1 MSAVRIEAG
10 RQTEEIGMKRLI
22 ALAAVSALFL
32 VGCGGG
38 ESDDTDPLAGGA
50 PAGDAHSTH
59 GGNTDHAGNATS
71 TCSPSGT
78 TLTLTAS
85 GTKFNTDCLAA
96 PASQPFK
103 INYDNKDQIAH
114 NIQILESHSASEAL
128 FDAGIISA
136 GTKTLDV
143 PALKAGTF
151 AFHCKIHPGAMSG
164 TFIVK

>member
-1 MSAVRIEAG
+1 
-10 RQTEEIGMKRLI
+10 MKRLV

-38 ESDDTDPLAGGA
+38 DTDDTDPLAGGGA
-50 PAGDAHSTH
+50 TQDPHAGHA
-59 GGNTDHAGNATS
+59 GGHTDHAGNATS

-103 INYDNKDQIAH
+103 INFDNKDQLAH

-128 FDAGIISA
+128 FDAGIVPA
-136 GTKTLDV
+136 GMKTLDV

-151 AFHCKIHPGAMSG
+151 AFHCKIHPAAMSG
-164 TFIVK
+164 TFVVK

>member
-1 MSAVRIEAG
+1 
-10 RQTEEIGMKRLI
+10 MKRLV
-22 ALAAVSALFL
+22 ALVAVSALFF

-38 ESDDTDPLAGGA
+38 DSDDSDPLAGGGA
-50 PAGDAHSTH
+50 SMDPHAGH
-59 GGNTDHAGNATS
+59 TDHAGNATS
-71 TCSPSGT
+71 DCSPSGT

-96 PASQPFK
+96 PAGQAFK
-103 INYDNKDQIAH
+103 INYDNKDQVTH

-128 FDAGIISA
+128 FDAGLIPN

-151 AFHCKIHPGAMSG
+151 AFHCKIHPGQMSG
-164 TFIVK
+164 TFVVK

>member
-1 MSAVRIEAG
+1 
-10 RQTEEIGMKRLI
+10 MKKFV
-22 ALAAVSALFL
+22 ALAAVSVLLF
-32 VGCGGG
+32 VGCGS
-38 ESDDTDPLAGGA
+38 ESDDSDPLAGGA
-50 PAGDAHSTH
+50 PAAQDPHAGH
-59 GGNTDHAGNATS
+59 NTDHAGNATS
-71 TCSPSGT
+71 SCSPSGT

-96 PASQPFK
+96 PASQAFK
-103 INYDNKDQIAH
+103 INFDNKDTLTH

-128 FDAGIISA
+128 FDAGLIPA

-143 PALKAGTF
+143 PALKPGTF

>member
-1 MSAVRIEAG
+1 
-10 RQTEEIGMKRLI
+10 MKRLV

-38 ESDDTDPLAGGA
+38 ESDDTDPLAGGGA
-50 PAGDAHSTH
+50 ATQDPHAAH
-59 GGNTDHAGNATS
+59 TDHAGNATS

-85 GTKFNTDCLAA
+85 GTKFDKDCLAA
-96 PASQPFK
+96 PVSQPFK
-103 INYDNKDQIAH
+103 ITFDNKDQLTH

-128 FDAGIISA
+128 FDAGIIPN
-136 GTKTLDV
+136 GIKTLDV

-151 AFHCKIHPGAMSG
+151 AFHCKIHPAAMSG
-164 TFIVK
+164 TFVVK